1 MRAALAL
8 LAAGLG
14 LAAAADPPR
23 RTAAV
28 DIDGVEVR
36 AGHAM
41 NFPATGKLRKGETVI
56 IIREEDTGFYAIQ
69 PPPGSVSWIKQIHI
83 GRVELGESA
92 RANVAVMVDGA
103 DVLAGSDKASGPIKR
118 ITTRLPKGTIVE
130 VVGPMVRVE
139 DASWYPISPPDGD
152 LRWVP
157 KNALS
162 SSSITAVAPPPTYVR
177 PDPPPFT
184 VSEGSKGPDAVAR
197 AAAAALPRA
206 LTDHRRWVEA
216 TQADKAGDYAKA
228 KDLYARIYQDL
239 WDQKAERDAIVICY
253 NRYTRCDELLKRGEG
268 VPARRSESRREAV
281 AASAAD
287 GSAGGK
293 WSGPGTLQEVQRV
306 FVDGEPVYSLQD
318 DKGNVIYYVTAVS
331 GVNLRNFNNKRV
343 QLYGAVSQRPELYRP
358 HLAAEKVEVAK

>member
-28 DIDGVEVR
+28 DVEGVEVR
-36 AGHAM
+36 AGQAM

-56 IIREEDTGFYAIQ
+56 IIREEETGFCAIQ
-69 PPPGSVSWIKQIHI
+69 PPPGSVSWVKQIHI
-83 GRVELGESA
+83 GRAELGENG
-92 RANVAVMVDGA
+92 RTNVAVMVDGA

-139 DASWYPISPPDGD
+139 DSSWYPITPPEGD

-157 KNALS
+157 KNALQS
-162 SSSITAVAPPPTYVR
+162 GSITSLAPPPTYVR
-177 PDPPPFT
+177 PDPPAFT
-184 VSEGSKGPDAVAR
+184 VSDGSKGPDTVAR
-197 AAAAALPRA
+197 PAAAALPRA
-206 LTDHRRWVEA
+206 LTDHRRWAEA

-253 NRYTRCDELLKRGEG
+253 NRYTRCDEFLRRGEG
-268 VPARRSESRREAV
+268 VPARRSESRREP
-281 AASAAD
+281 AAGTNPD
-287 GSAGGK
+287 GTAGGK
-293 WSGPGTLQEVQRV
+293 WSGPGKLQELQRV
-306 FVDGEPVYSLQD
+306 FVDGQPVYSLQD
-318 DKGNVIYYVTAVS
+318 DRGNVIYYVTAVN
-331 GVNLRNFNNKRV
+331 GINLRAFNDKRV